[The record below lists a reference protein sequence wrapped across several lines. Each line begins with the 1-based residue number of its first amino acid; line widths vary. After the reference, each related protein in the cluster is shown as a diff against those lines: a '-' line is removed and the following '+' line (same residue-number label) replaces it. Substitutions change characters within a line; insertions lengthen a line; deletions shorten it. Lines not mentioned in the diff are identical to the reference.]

1 MSIDWNTANEEADL
15 TDLSECTNSEQ
26 VSMTVTYTK
35 FNLDFQFSHWFEVA
49 SMSIESETGVGTF
62 SIRDA
67 TLKVEFKPYLNA
79 ERLRLAI
86 VHFDFE
92 FDDHSLVLYRAQDSS
107 LNEGVFEQF
116 AGIYLEHMRKQMEVD
131 LPAKL
136 AVKL

>member
-1 MSIDWNTANEEADL
+1 MGDLNIKQKTEHARLSAQMQSVKISQLDFDETQVSIDWNTANEDADP
-15 TDLSECTNSEQ
+15 TNLSDCTNNEQ

-92 FDDHSLVLYRAQDSS
+92 FDDHSLVLYRA
-107 LNEGVFEQF
+107 
-116 AGIYLEHMRKQMEVD
+116 
-131 LPAKL
+131 
-136 AVKL
+136 